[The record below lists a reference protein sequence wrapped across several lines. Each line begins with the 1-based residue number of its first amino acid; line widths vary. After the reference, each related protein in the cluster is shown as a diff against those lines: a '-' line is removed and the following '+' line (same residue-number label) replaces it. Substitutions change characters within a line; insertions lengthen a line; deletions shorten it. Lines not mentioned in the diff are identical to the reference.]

1 MFKAIKD
8 LKNKHLPSKRHLERV
23 ELRERHERA
32 CTYYEE
38 LVGVTRELG
47 LPVDGGYGDSM
58 ETRCVQLLRN
68 IISSDYSISKN
79 GSSEVKLHNISNYEE
94 ALRFRY
100 CLELLTPELDE
111 PATTMIQPILEA
123 TERARQ
129 DLLTE
134 DDRITSVTKD
144 SDGLNCLAVEDKE
157 TNLVLSVEYHPRRL
171 IKIEDKELGE
181 VVTDLSWLSTYEL
194 HQIGK
199 AISDFIEEHN
209 KMKARGMRKF
219 YTEVYKGLN

>member
-1 MFKAIKD
+1 MFKQLIELKD
-8 LKNKHLPSKRHLERV
+8 KYFPSKKYLENV
-23 ELRERHERA
+23 AEKELNSKA
-32 CTYYEE
+32 IVYFDE
-38 LVGVTRELG
+38 LSNLTTELAIPFDSGYHDGVDR
-47 LPVDGGYGDSM
+47 
-58 ETRCVQLLRN
+58 RCVKLLNN
-68 IISSDYSISKN
+68 IIMSGISISNPQNK
-79 GSSEVKLHNISNYEE
+79 GMVIKTFEE
-94 ALRFRY
+94 AYRFRN
-100 CLELLTPELDE
+100 CLELLTPELAE
-111 PATTMIQPILEA
+111 PATSMLQPILEA

>member
-1 MFKAIKD
+1 MFKQLIELKD
-8 LKNKHLPSKRHLERV
+8 KYFPSKKYLENV
-23 ELRERHERA
+23 AAKELNSKA
-32 CTYYEE
+32 IVYFNE
-38 LVGVTRELG
+38 LANLTTELAIPFDSGYHDGVDR
-47 LPVDGGYGDSM
+47 
-58 ETRCVQLLRN
+58 RCVKLLNN
-68 IISSDYSISKN
+68 IIMSGISISNPQNK
-79 GSSEVKLHNISNYEE
+79 GMVIKTFEE
-94 ALRFRY
+94 AYRFRN
-100 CLELLTPELDE
+100 CLELLIPELAE
-111 PATTMIQPILEA
+111 PATSMLQPILEA
-123 TERARQ
+123 TERAKQ
-129 DLLTE
+129 GLLTE
-134 DDRITSVTKD
+134 DDRIAFVPQVDFDYLS
-144 SDGLNCLAVEDKE
+144 VEDRE